1 MAADAECPDGS
12 REGSQCKRVVV
23 SCPDIDEAF
32 AQLRLSRPAADVTY
46 KGTIVLTTG
55 GPGTFPY
62 YGSLEDIAGMMVD
75 TFVNDGFVTV
85 GIKWEEPGIWHVDSR
100 AITLACRYATV
111 ARWVYDNL
119 HEGGEETLFVAQGN
133 SGGAAQ
139 IAFGLAHYGLDEIID
154 LANLGGGPPFCP
166 RCGGTGTPDSPS
178 EPLLS
183 GNPRVNY
190 PSTTVRF
197 FLGDNEPTQ
206 YIIDNA
212 NEYFNAITSEKTMQ
226 IVPNTPHG
234 VQFTQEG
241 TAALIA
247 AVREAVTAQ

>member
-1 MAADAECPDGS
+1 VAADAECPDGS
-12 REGSQCKRVVV
+12 IEGSLCKRVVV
-23 SCPDIDEAF
+23 TCPDVDEAS
-32 AQLRLSRPAADVTY
+32 AELRLSRPAADVTY
-46 KGTIVLTTG
+46 KGMIVLTTG
-55 GPGTFPY
+55 GPGTLQY
-62 YGSLEDIAGMMVD
+62 YRSLEQVAGMMVD
-75 TFVNDGFVTV
+75 TFVNDGFATV
-85 GIKWEEPGIWHVDSR
+85 GIKWEQPGIWDLDHR

-111 ARWVYDNL
+111 ARWVYGNL

-133 SGGAAQ
+133 SGGSAQ

-154 LANLGGGPPFCP
+154 LANLSGGPPFCP
-166 RCGGTGTPDSPS
+166 RCGGTDTPNSPS

-183 GNPRVNY
+183 GNPQVNY

-197 FLGDNEPTQ
+197 FLGENEPTQ

-212 NEYFNAITSEKTMQ
+212 NEYFNAITSEKRIQ
-226 IVPNTPHG
+226 IVPNTLHN
-234 VQFTQEG
+234 VAFTQEG